1 MAEALLI
8 SRNDIVKFTALNG
21 NIDTDSFIQWIKVA
35 QDIHIQN
42 YLGTNLLEKLQLDVT
57 KLVTKVPVGIQ
68 VIAQGSGYSGAGLTT
83 TAIPPS
89 VGSGMIVNCG
99 FSGGSVIAANFVAQG
114 SGYNVGDLV
123 TIDGGNNDA
132 ILEVLQLFSI
142 APDYLNLLN
151 TYVKPMLIHWA
162 MVEYLPFSAYTIAN
176 KGVFKHTSENAT
188 SVEKNEVDFLVEKER
203 MIAQNYTERFINY
216 INFNNS
222 LFPEYSTNSNAD
234 MFPSTQN
241 NFTGW
246 YI

>member
-21 NIDTDSFIQWIKVA
+21 NIDTDKFIQWIKVA

-42 YLGTNLLEKLQLDVT
+42 YTGTDLLEKIKLD
-57 KLVTKVPVGIQ
+57 
-68 VIAQGSGYSGAGLTT
+68 
-83 TAIPPS
+83 
-89 VGSGMIVNCG
+89 IVN
-99 FSGGSVIAANFVAQG
+99 NT
-114 SGYNVGDLV
+114 L
-123 TIDGGNNDA
+123 TGN
-132 ILEVLQLFSI
+132 
-142 APDYLNLLN
+142 YLTLTNLYL
-151 TYVKPMLIHWA
+151 KPMLIHYA

-203 MIAQNYTERFINY
+203 MIAQNYTERFITY

-234 MFPSTQN
+234 VFPSTQN

>member
-21 NIDTDSFIQWIKVA
+21 NIDTDNFIQWIKVA

-42 YLGTNLLEKLQLDVT
+42 YTGTNLLDKIKTDIINNTL
-57 KLVTKVPVGIQ
+57 
-68 VIAQGSGYSGAGLTT
+68 AGNYLTLTT
-83 TAIPPS
+83 
-89 VGSGMIVNCG
+89 V
-99 FSGGSVIAANFVAQG
+99 
-114 SGYNVGDLV
+114 
-123 TIDGGNNDA
+123 
-132 ILEVLQLFSI
+132 
-142 APDYLNLLN
+142 YL
-151 TYVKPMLIHWA
+151 KPMLIHWA

-203 MIAQNYTERFINY
+203 MIAQNYTERFITY
-216 INFNNS
+216 INFNNT

>member
-21 NIDTDSFIQWIKVA
+21 NIDTDNFIQWIKVA

-42 YLGTNLLEKLQLDVT
+42 YLGTNLLEKIKTDIINNTLANPYLS
-57 KLVTKVPVGIQ
+57 L
-68 VIAQGSGYSGAGLTT
+68 LT
-83 TAIPPS
+83 
-89 VGSGMIVNCG
+89 
-99 FSGGSVIAANFVAQG
+99 
-114 SGYNVGDLV
+114 
-123 TIDGGNNDA
+123 
-132 ILEVLQLFSI
+132 
-142 APDYLNLLN
+142 

-203 MIAQNYTERFINY
+203 MIAQNYTERFITY

-222 LFPEYSTNSNAD
+222 LFPEYSNNSNAD

>member
-21 NIDTDSFIQWIKVA
+21 NIDTDKFIQFISIA

-42 YLGTNLLEKLQLDVT
+42 YLGTD
-57 KLVTKVPVGIQ
+57 
-68 VIAQGSGYSGAGLTT
+68 
-83 TAIPPS
+83 
-89 VGSGMIVNCG
+89 
-99 FSGGSVIAANFVAQG
+99 
-114 SGYNVGDLV
+114 
-123 TIDGGNNDA
+123 
-132 ILEVLQLFSI
+132 
-142 APDYLNLLN
+142 LLN
-151 TYVKPMLIHWA
+151 KIKTDIINNTLINPYLSLLTTYVKPMLIHWA
-162 MVEYLPFSAYTIAN
+162 MVEYLPYAAYTIAN

-234 MFPSTQN
+234 VFPSTQN

>member
-42 YLGTNLLEKLQLDVT
+42 YLGTNLLEKIKTDIINNTL
-57 KLVTKVPVGIQ
+57 
-68 VIAQGSGYSGAGLTT
+68 AGNYLTLT
-83 TAIPPS
+83 
-89 VGSGMIVNCG
+89 N
-99 FSGGSVIAANFVAQG
+99 
-114 SGYNVGDLV
+114 L
-123 TIDGGNNDA
+123 
-132 ILEVLQLFSI
+132 
-142 APDYLNLLN
+142 YL
-151 TYVKPMLIHWA
+151 KPMLIHWA
-162 MVEYLPFSAYTIAN
+162 MVEYLPFAAYTIAN

-203 MIAQNYTERFINY
+203 MIAQNYTERFITY